1 MLRHRPG
8 PLALLAASALLPGAV
23 LEQFGAANVAISGRG
38 HFFLVA
44 IAAGVAAFA
53 SAGLTATAV
62 RRRDGQAA
70 LLGTAFSTM
79 TAMLAVHG
87 LATPGVLVG
96 PNGVVALAGGMSLPA
111 GAALLALTALP
122 RLRDTRRMGPL
133 LALQAALAVGVL
145 ALGAAGML
153 WPTHVPAVPASGS
166 RGALVLMIGGASLYA
181 LLADRAMRTFAL
193 TRRRDDLLVAVG
205 CAWLAVAAFATLTRT
220 PGSAGF
226 YLGHLLEITGVL
238 LLGVPVARDLR
249 RRGASRPLVGDLTA
263 AEVVASEE
271 AYIGPRVR
279 SLMVRLGA
287 HDGSTE
293 GHSRRV
299 ALLAVQ
305 VGEALGLPPATLRH
319 LAVGGLLHDIG
330 KLSIG
335 GAILRKPGA
344 LTDAEYTEVKRHPEA
359 GVQLLRALGGFPAAV
374 HALVG
379 EHHERLDGAGYPN
392 GLAGCDLAVGPR
404 ILAVCDVYDAL
415 VSDRVY
421 REAWSTDRALALLRE
436 QAGTAFDPVCVES
449 LARVVAPDA
458 ALTSLT
464 GDTGQGRPAT
474 PPVAPAPAA
483 PAPTAGAAAIRAA

>member
-8 PLALLAASALLPGAV
+8 PLALLAASALLPGAA

-87 LATPGVLVG
+87 LATPGVVFG
-96 PNGVVALAGGMSLPA
+96 PNGVVALAGGLSLPVGA
-111 GAALLALTALP
+111 GLLALTALP

-133 LALQAALAVGVL
+133 LALQAALAVAVF
-145 ALGAAGML
+145 ALGAAGL
-153 WPTHVPAVPASGS
+153 AWPELVPAVPASGS
-166 RGALVLMIGGASLYA
+166 RSALVLMIGGASLYA

-193 TRRRDDLLVAVG
+193 TRRRDDLVVAVG
-205 CAWLAVAAFATLTRT
+205 CAWLAVAAVATLTRT

-249 RRGASRPLVGDLTA
+249 RRGASWPLVGDLTA

-271 AYIGPRVR
+271 AYMGPRVR

-319 LAVGGLLHDIG
+319 LAVGGLLHDVG

-335 GAILRKPGA
+335 GAVLRKPGA
-344 LTDAEYTEVKRHPEA
+344 LTDVEYTEIKRHPEA
-359 GVQLLRALGGFPAAV
+359 GVQMLRALGGFPAAV

-379 EHHERLDGAGYPN
+379 EHHEAPRRRRLPERPRRLRPRGRAADPRRLRRLRRPRLRPRLPRGVVDRSRPRAPAGAGGHGVRP
-392 GLAGCDLAVGPR
+392 GVRRVARARRRGRRRPDHAGARARPRHPGNAAGRAGPR
-404 ILAVCDVYDAL
+404 
-415 VSDRVY
+415 
-421 REAWSTDRALALLRE
+421 RAR
-436 QAGTAFDPVCVES
+436 
-449 LARVVAPDA
+449 
-458 ALTSLT
+458 
-464 GDTGQGRPAT
+464 
-474 PPVAPAPAA
+474 
-483 PAPTAGAAAIRAA
+483 